1 MSTKIEIKLPCRT
14 AGDYFPKIVCKDGFM
29 MSVQASDRHACC
41 PKTMDF
47 FKLALYS
54 EVEVGYPS
62 EPEELLNPYQHLVS
76 SSVYENVP
84 LEVVQEIIR
93 KHGGTL

>member
-1 MSTKIEIKLPCRT
+1 MSTKIEIKLPTRT
-14 AGDYFPKIVCKDGFM
+14 QGVLFPQIVCKDGFM

-54 EVEVGYPS
+54 DVEVGFPNK
-62 EPEELLNPYQHLVS
+62 PEELLAPYHTYEGS
-76 SSVYENVP
+76 PVYSYVP
-84 LEVVQEIIR
+84 LEVVREIIR
-93 KHGGTL
+93 KHGGTI